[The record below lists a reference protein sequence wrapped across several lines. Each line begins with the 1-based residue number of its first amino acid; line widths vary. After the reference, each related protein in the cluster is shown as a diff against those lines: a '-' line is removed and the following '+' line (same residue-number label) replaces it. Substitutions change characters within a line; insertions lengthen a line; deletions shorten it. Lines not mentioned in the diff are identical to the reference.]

1 MWPAMAVVL
10 TLDEGPVCGV
20 RRGDACVFHPPDW
33 RLVGKRD
40 GHLVVDDGH
49 ARGGL
54 TAVALT
60 PDGLMFGTQPLSRG
74 DDVVV
79 GDHRLVVDVLDS
91 PPALAPR
98 HLEHHLGRVWLLR
111 LVRIGPGPRSKPI
124 SVWDA
129 VTDEGRLVTATV
141 STTGQLTTGP
151 RVSGVVLPRLLDGGR
166 VDDERAAAIAKAGA
180 TYLLGTRL
188 RLDFDGVVCAD
199 WTSSAPVGR
208 RYASRGGLFSVLSG
222 QALDPL
228 IADAAV
234 AAMAEHVDVND
245 LAALVRQIAGEAW
258 LFEEQLRDEAAML
271 VM

>member
-1 MWPAMAVVL
+1 MAVVL

-49 ARGGL
+49 ARAGL
-54 TAVALT
+54 AAVAYT
-60 PDGLMFGTQPLSRG
+60 PDGLLFGAQPLACG

-79 GDHRLVVDVLDS
+79 DGHRLVVDVLDS
-91 PPALAPR
+91 PPALTPR
-98 HLEHHLGRVWLLR
+98 SLDRVLLLR

-129 VTDEGRLVTATV
+129 LTDDGRLVTATI

-151 RVSGVVLPRLLDGGR
+151 RVSGVLLPRLLDGGR

-208 RYASRGGLFSVLSG
+208 RHASRGGLFSVLSG

-234 AAMAEHVDVND
+234 AAMAERVDVND
-245 LAALVRQIAGEAW
+245 LAALVRQLAPEAW

-271 VM
+271 AM

>member
-40 GHLVVDDGH
+40 GHLVVDDGQ
-49 ARGGL
+49 ARAGL
-54 TAVALT
+54 TPVALT
-60 PDGLMFGTQPLSRG
+60 PDGLQFGRQAVSRG
-74 DDVVV
+74 DDLVVD
-79 GDHRLVVDVLDS
+79 GHRLVVDVLDS

-98 HLEHHLGRVWLLR
+98 QLGHVWLLR
-111 LVRIGPGPRSKPI
+111 YVRIGPGPRSRPI

-129 VTDEGRLVTATV
+129 VTDDGRLVTATI

-151 RVSGVVLPRLLDGGR
+151 RVSGVLLPRLLDGGR

-199 WTSSAPVGR
+199 WTSSAAVGR
-208 RYASRGGLFSVLSG
+208 RHASRGGLFSVLSG

-234 AAMAEHVDVND
+234 EAMAKHVDVND
-245 LAALVRQIAGEAW
+245 LAALVRQLAAEAW